1 MSKKRTLVLI
11 KPNDPADPM
20 AGNAPLGREKDVC
33 ANLEGYNTAADGSAV
48 TRHGTM
54 VLHGPGFT
62 IEYATGHDQ
71 IMQAMVIV
79 NNMDFAYPVLSKL
92 CRALGW
98 KMQDT
103 ESGQIFG

>member
-1 MSKKRTLVLI
+1 MAKKRTLVLI
-11 KPNDPADPM
+11 KPNDPQDPS
-20 AGNAPLGREKDVC
+20 AGNSPLGRERDVC
-33 ANLEGYNTAADGSAV
+33 ASLEPFNTSADGAEV
-48 TRHGTM
+48 KRHGTM
-54 VLHGPGFT
+54 VLHGPGYT
-62 IEYATGHDQ
+62 IEYATGHDE

-79 NNMDFAYPVLSKL
+79 NNMDFAYPVLSKM